1 MSLDLSPLTSLTTS
15 EFTTLQ
21 RLWRLAELPPT
32 HGYATA
38 VVAIVAA
45 SDHSLAAILAVVD
58 FDDAHSVA
66 FALEALRNGHSDF
79 RHLVT
84 S

>member
-32 HGYATA
+32 YGYATA
-38 VVAIVAA
+38 VVAIAVASA
-45 SDHSLAAILAVVD
+45 HTLAATLAAAD

-66 FALEALRNGHSDF
+66 SALEALRNWHSDF
-79 RHLVT
+79 RHFVT